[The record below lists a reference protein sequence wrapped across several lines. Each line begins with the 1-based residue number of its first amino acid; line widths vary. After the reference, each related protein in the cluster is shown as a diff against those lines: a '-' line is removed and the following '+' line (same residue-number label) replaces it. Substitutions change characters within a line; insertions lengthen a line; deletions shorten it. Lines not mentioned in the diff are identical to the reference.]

1 MAQAAKKP
9 TTKASPETP
18 APSFIDP
25 SKLPDLY
32 RLVVAGDCM
41 SPRINESDHITGDRT
56 AQVKNGDDVI
66 LFFKE
71 GVHTAH
77 GSNVWLKRVVM
88 NVMPGIKLPFEPHP
102 KSEVI
107 PVLIVEQL
115 NPPQHYRIDVRSL
128 LAVHKCVE
136 TIPSEPSRR

>member
-9 TTKASPETP
+9 ITNARGEAPRP
-18 APSFIDP
+18 AFIDP
-25 SKLPDLY
+25 ATIPDLY

-41 SPRINESDHITGDRT
+41 SPPIKEGDYVTGDRT
-56 AQVKNGDDVI
+56 AEVKKGDDVI
-66 LFFKE
+66 LFFKN

-88 NVMPGIKLPFEPHP
+88 NTMPGLKLPFEPHP
-102 KSEVI
+102 QSEVI

-115 NPPQHYRIDVRSL
+115 NPPQRYRIDVRSL

-136 TIPSEPSRR
+136 TIPVKPSRR